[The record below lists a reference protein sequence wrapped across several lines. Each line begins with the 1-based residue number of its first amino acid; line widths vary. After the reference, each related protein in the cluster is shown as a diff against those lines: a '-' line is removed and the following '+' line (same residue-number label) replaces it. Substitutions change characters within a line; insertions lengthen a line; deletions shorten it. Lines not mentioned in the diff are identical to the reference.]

1 MSTDFNL
8 ARKKL
13 ATISSSVKQD
23 KVQAA
28 AQSLLDAV
36 LLIFRNPMMKAE
48 KEEFQNQVEHA
59 VYQLSGNKMLRQ
71 HYPLQ
76 LKYEPGQ
83 EKALVATLKDI
94 IHHFQDMLNE
104 EVQDHL
110 AFLDQKKK
118 ETFEKGRDL
127 IAKEEL
133 DKAKEM
139 FDKLL
144 HLAPND
150 TKLKSDIADEFMK
163 SDNGYKYAF
172 EYLDEALKNDPDAL
186 FLYNRIGI
194 VLRKM
199 QDFETAE
206 KYYSRALELTEND
219 EYLYFN
225 AGRLYLDWGKWEKVE
240 ACALKALDINPKF
253 DQAAKMLKFANKKMK
268 K

>member
-1 MSTDFNL
+1 MSSDFNL

-28 AQSLLDAV
+28 AQALLDAV

-59 VYQLSGNKMLRQ
+59 VYQLSGNNLLRQ

-76 LKYEPGQ
+76 LKYDRGQ

-94 IHHFQDMLNE
+94 IKHFQDMLNE

-110 AFLDQKKK
+110 ALLEKQKK
-118 ETFEKGRDL
+118 EAFEKGRAL
-127 IAKEEL
+127 IDSDQLDEAKEI
-133 DKAKEM
+133 
-139 FDKLL
+139 FDQLISM
-144 HLAPND
+144 ASDD
-150 TKLKSDIADEFMK
+150 TKLKSDIADEFMRNP
-163 SDNGYKYAF
+163 NGYKYAF
-172 EYLDEALKNDPDAL
+172 DYLDEALKNDPNAL

-206 KYYSRALELTEND
+206 KYYSKALELTEND
-219 EYLYFN
+219 EYLFFN

-240 ACALKALDINPKF
+240 ECAVKAIEINPDF
-253 DQAAKMLKFANKKMK
+253 EQAGKMLKFARKKMK
-268 K
+268 